1 MPELI
6 ILGSSNAIP
15 SPGHANTHL
24 ALITPERRLLIDCG
38 PNPVISLAQA
48 GVDVNSLTDIIVTH
62 FHPDHVASLPLLLM
76 DMWLMGRRQ
85 PLNIHGLDYTI
96 DRITAMLEL
105 YDWLKWPN
113 FYPVHF
119 LRVPMTDRAVVLED
133 EQVRI
138 YSSPVKHL
146 LPNICLRVELKTDGT
161 SLAYSSDTEPCPAV
175 ADIARDVDFLLHE
188 ATGATTGHSSAAQ
201 AGEIAHLA
209 GARALYLIHYPT
221 GRFAGGDI
229 LAEAGTQFAGQ
240 IVKAVDLM
248 KIDLSSTRAET
259 GITTPR

>member
-6 ILGSSNAIP
+6 ILGSSNAVP
-15 SPGHANTHL
+15 SAGHANTHL

-38 PNPVISLAQA
+38 PNPLISLEQA
-48 GVDVNSLTDIIVTH
+48 GVDVNTLTDIIVTH

-76 DMWLMGRRQ
+76 DMWLMGRRLA
-85 PLNIHGLDYTI
+85 LNIHGLDYTI
-96 DRITAMLEL
+96 DRLIAMLEL
-105 YDWLKWPN
+105 YDWSEWSN

-119 LRVPMTDRAVVLED
+119 LRVPMMDRAVVLD
-133 EQVRI
+133 DDQMCI
-138 YSSPVKHL
+138 YASPVKHF
-146 LPNICLRVELKTDGT
+146 LPNICLRVELKTSGT
-161 SLAYSSDTEPCPAV
+161 SLAYSGDTEPCPAV
-175 ADIARDVDFLLHE
+175 VDIARNVDFLLHE

-201 AGEIAHLA
+201 AGEIARQA

-229 LAEAGTQFAGQ
+229 LAQARPQFAGQ

-248 KIDLSSTRAET
+248 KIDLS
-259 GITTPR
+259 TTPY